1 MNGRLPREYIFLC
14 AVAFL
19 TILSGSV
26 INPLLSIFAKR
37 IGAVGVTIGLVVSAY
52 WTARIFMEIP
62 SGLLSSKLG
71 YFKLMATGLTLTI
84 LGNILCHFVHNPYQ
98 LMVGRAMI
106 GLGAPLFYAVAM
118 TFVVDLFTAERRGS
132 AMGFFQGV
140 EFIGTILGSS
150 ISGYIVSLLG
160 FRKTFLLSSLIGALA
175 LLLLSISG
183 IRHRR
188 RMEEARH
195 IPLSAILEVLANRN
209 IIVASSSIF
218 AEYMMSTGVLYT
230 IFPIYMNER
239 MGLSLTLIG
248 IILSV
253 RSLGFVSAMFT
264 MGPISDR
271 IGRRPVLL
279 FGLIATGILIVLL
292 RYAYSPILIAA
303 TIFLIGLSTGA
314 IWIVSPVIASE
325 SVRGELR
332 GAAIGTYRTFFDL
345 GSIIG
350 PIIMSTLSEEF
361 DMALCFY
368 IASAILLMNVPLA
381 LMMREVEAT
390 SSAS

>member
-1 MNGRLPREYIFLC
+1 MDGAPREYIFLC
-14 AVAFL
+14 VVAFL
-19 TILSGSV
+19 TVLSGSIV
-26 INPLLSIFAKR
+26 NPLLSIFAKR
-37 IGAVGVTIGLVVSAY
+37 IGAAGVVIGLVVSAY

-183 IRHRR
+183 IRHR
-188 RMEEARH
+188 MEEARH

-218 AEYMMSTGVLYT
+218 AEFVMSVGVLYT
-230 IFPIYMNER
+230 IFPIYMNEEI
-239 MGLSLTLIG
+239 GLSLTVIG
-248 IILSV
+248 LILSA

-279 FGLIATGILIVLL
+279 FGLTATGILIVLL
-292 RYAYSPILIAA
+292 RYAYHPILIAV

-381 LMMREVEAT
+381 LMMREMEAT